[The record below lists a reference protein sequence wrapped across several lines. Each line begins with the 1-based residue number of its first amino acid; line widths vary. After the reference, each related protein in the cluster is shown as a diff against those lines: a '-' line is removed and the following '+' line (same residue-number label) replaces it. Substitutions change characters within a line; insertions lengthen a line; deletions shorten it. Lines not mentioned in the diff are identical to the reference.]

1 MRRLHPL
8 DVDPVPASAAAN
20 WLLTA
25 TNQKKK
31 DHRIRM
37 IAIVKKFYPRLAA
50 HNESWHAGHVSG
62 LQQGRSLGY
71 KDGYAEALGD
81 VTRGGVFTESL
92 VRGCATIG
100 HDLRICPPSEPF
112 RYQ

>member
-8 DVDPVPASAAAN
+8 DVDPVPASASAAAN

-31 DHRIRM
+31 DHRMRL
-37 IAIVKKFYPRLAA
+37 IAWYPQIAA
-50 HNESWHAGHVSG
+50 HEARAAAHESG

>member
-1 MRRLHPL
+1 
-8 DVDPVPASAAAN
+8 
-20 WLLTA
+20 
-25 TNQKKK
+25 
-31 DHRIRM
+31 M
-37 IAIVKKFYPRLAA
+37 IAIAKKSYPRLAA
-50 HNESWHAGHVSG
+50 RIEAWDALQQWRLGHESG
-62 LQQGRSLGY
+62 LQQGRWLGY

>member
-31 DHRIRM
+31 DHRMRL
-37 IAIVKKFYPRLAA
+37 IAWYPQIAA
-50 HNESWHAGHVSG
+50 HEARAAAHESG

>member
-31 DHRIRM
+31 DHRIRL
-37 IAIVKKFYPRLAA
+37 IAYVKKTYPQMAA
-50 HNESWHAGHVSG
+50 RNEARAAGHEYG